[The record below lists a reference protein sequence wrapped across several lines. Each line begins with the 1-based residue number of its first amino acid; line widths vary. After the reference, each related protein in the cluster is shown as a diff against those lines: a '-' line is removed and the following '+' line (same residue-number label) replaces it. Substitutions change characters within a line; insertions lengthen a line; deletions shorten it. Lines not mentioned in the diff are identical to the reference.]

1 MFDICLRVSA
11 VGGDQRELLLS
22 EGTVI
27 LHITFALK
35 QDQVWNITPDPR
47 NTYAPDIRIY
57 PKQPGTPI
65 NWGPIY
71 LYCINIFSLTSEVH
85 KIVPASDQV
94 DE

>member
-1 MFDICLRVSA
+1 MGRDILGTLCVHDDICLRVSA

-47 NTYAPDIRIY
+47 NT
-57 PKQPGTPI
+57 
-65 NWGPIY
+65 
-71 LYCINIFSLTSEVH
+71 
-85 KIVPASDQV
+85 
-94 DE
+94 